1 MKTDN
6 CEERVPGST
15 EAPKLSRNE
24 AKKVPHN
31 IKPQTLSLNK
41 PKAL

>member
-15 EAPKLSRNE
+15 EAPRLSLNE
-24 AKKVPHN
+24 AKKDPYN
-31 IKPQTLSLNK
+31 IKPQTLPLNK
-41 PKAL
+41 PKPL